1 MNAPQ
6 GIIRVDTKTTITVPA
21 AVKSWLDN
29 PAFNLSA
36 EDFRTTP
43 RREVR
48 KVIIHTTIGKWPQM
62 TGTDHR
68 SDRAEN
74 VASYWRR
81 NKSSAATPLILD
93 SDGSVVQCHLLQPIT
108 AWHAGTASLNS
119 IGIECVQLPDGTV
132 FPEAQAPVVAAL
144 IDGLMRLNHP
154 LIRLRDF
161 DGALNVRTDYPT
173 NGVRPTATAPEA
185 RGVYGH
191 RDVDPKGRGRGDP
204 GDLLMLA
211 IAGELERLS
220 VASGSFP
227 EGAGYYVKRV

>member
-6 GIIRVDTKTTITVPA
+6 GIIRVDTKTSITVPA

-36 EDFRTTP
+36 EDFRATP

-62 TGTDHR
+62 TGIDRRT
-68 SDRAEN
+68 DRAEN
-74 VASYWRR
+74 VASFWRR
-81 NKSSAATPLILD
+81 NKSSAATPLIQD
-93 SDGSVVQCHLLQPIT
+93 SDGSFIQCHLLQPIT
-108 AWHAGTASLNS
+108 AWHAGSASLNS

-144 IDGLMRLNHP
+144 IAGLIALAHP
-154 LIRLRDF
+154 LIRLTDF
-161 DGALNVRTDYPT
+161 DGSLNVRTNYPT
-173 NGVRPTATAPEA
+173 NGVRPPATAPEA

-191 RDVDPKGRGRGDP
+191 RDVDPRGRGRGDP

-211 IAGELERLS
+211 IASELERLS
-220 VASGSFP
+220 VASGGTPGGGFT
-227 EGAGYYVKRV
+227 VQRV